1 MEPAVRQHLHSVT
14 LRTLQAHAFNRASSL
29 AAYTLTDILQQY
41 LTLLAATAKQHAEH
55 SGRTGQGCN
64 VWDVMAALSEV
75 GVEVD
80 ELEEFVLGEAVDM
93 KPYALAN
100 RRAEEKEKPGVREE
114 EEEDVVSRKLDSLAD
129 IRTLT
134 SVGLEKDS
142 NTAITLHYGRIPSP
156 VLSSPSIS
164 SPERA
169 SSPLPIPIS
178 GIQPTPPD
186 GHFETS
192 SKGKER
198 AVHPIYD
205 PNLGLQ
211 TKDGPLT
218 MDLSTPPPVVP
229 PLVLP
234 LSPPISECGLS
245 PLSSPDSRLSK
256 RARHTSWD
264 PPDHVPDFL
273 PPFPGVVA
281 PSGTLEGSQK
291 TQGASVLASA
301 ASQLKQSEQQAPPS
315 RRIPLPLRPA
325 VTSKSTYT
333 KAIKY
338 GQSSIAGKPVDLPDQ
353 SLWDQG
359 VPPTPGDG
367 NGMISWK
374 KKGGQS
380 SLQPL
385 IAAYHVLQADPQPAT
400 NPSRLRVAHLLG
412 STAPSR
418 YTSADSLFAIS
429 SPPPPRFPPP
439 TPTHAVPI
447 PSEDGTAP
455 PKSGPPLPKLGN
467 KVISDAIRDA
477 DDLSS
482 PWMQSN
488 LTPIARSLLPS
499 HLYSKATQ
507 LPPPPPLRPSAPPNG
522 GSSDPPEPLLYHTP
536 ALAPWSSALDS
547 DEAKK
552 RVGRKTLIRESGG
565 KRLPDA
571 QLFATWDWPT
581 KNPDEALVARRGRL
595 TSYPTSSFVGGVVGG
610 TTLQTGGV
618 AGGLS
623 AVNSPNLT
631 IRTNFGNGTPM
642 KSPML
647 PSAPPRGFVVPAL
660 PAKAATR
667 GRSGSATTTATVTEV
682 ASPIAMNGVYESGLG
697 GGGSP
702 NGIERSRM
710 PDVSLYLGPPTARSH
725 GWD

>member
-14 LRTLQAHAFNRASSL
+14 LRTLQAHSFNRASNL
-29 AAYTLTDILQQY
+29 AASALTDVLQQY
-41 LTLLAATAKQHAEH
+41 LTLLAATAKHHAEH
-55 SGRTGQGCN
+55 SGRTSQGCN
-64 VWDVMAALSEV
+64 VWDVLAALSEV

-80 ELEEFVLGEAVDM
+80 ELQEFVLGEAVDM
-93 KPYALAN
+93 KPYAMAN
-100 RRAEEKEKPGVREE
+100 KNAEEKERSDLQQED
-114 EEEDVVSRKLDSLAD
+114 EEDVVSRRLDSLAD
-129 IRTLT
+129 IQNSI
-134 SVGLEKDS
+134 SVGIEKDS
-142 NTAITLHYGRIPSP
+142 SVAIPLHYARIPSP
-156 VLSSPSIS
+156 VPQSASTSSPEQTSSPSPTSIG
-164 SPERA
+164 
-169 SSPLPIPIS
+169 

-186 GHFETS
+186 GQFETR

-198 AVHPIYD
+198 AAHPIY
-205 PNLGLQ
+205 PPSLLGPHGN
-211 TKDGPLT
+211 DGTIT

-234 LSPPISECGLS
+234 LSPPISERGLS
-245 PLSSPDSRLSK
+245 PPSSPDSRSSK
-256 RARHTSWD
+256 RARHASWD
-264 PPDHVPDFL
+264 PPEHVPDFL
-273 PPFPGVVA
+273 PPFPGSFVRTGA
-281 PSGTLEGSQK
+281 LEGAPISQS
-291 TQGASVLASA
+291 AVVLPATA
-301 ASQLKQSEQQAPPS
+301 PQPKQSEQQPPPQ

-333 KAIKY
+333 KSIKY
-338 GQSSIAGKPVDLPDQ
+338 GQSSMAGKPVDLPDQ

-359 VPPTPGDG
+359 IPPTPGEG
-367 NGMISWK
+367 SGLGSWK

-429 SPPPPRFPPP
+429 SPSPPRFPPP
-439 TPTHAVPI
+439 TPNHAVPI
-447 PSEDGTAP
+447 PPEDGSGL
-455 PKSGPPLPKLGN
+455 PKSAPPLPKLGS
-467 KVISDAIRDA
+467 KVISDVIREA

-488 LTPIARSLLPS
+488 LTPLARSLLPP

-507 LPPPPPLRPSAPPNG
+507 LPPPPPLRPPAPSSAP
-522 GSSDPPEPLLYHTP
+522 SSEPPEALLYHTP
-536 ALAPWSSALDS
+536 VLAPWSSALDS

-581 KNPDEALVARRGRL
+581 KNPEEALVARRGRL
-595 TSYPTSSFVGGVVGG
+595 ASYPTASFVGGVAGG
-610 TTLQTGGV
+610 AAAQIGG
-618 AGGLS
+618 AGGGLS

-647 PSAPPRGFVVPAL
+647 PSASSRGFVVPAL
-660 PAKAATR
+660 PPSAAMR
-667 GRSGSATTTATVTEV
+667 GRSSSATTVTEV
-682 ASPIAMNGVYESGLG
+682 SSPVVMNGVYESGLEG
-697 GGGSP
+697 GP
-702 NGIERSRM
+702 PVNGIERSRM
-710 PDVSLYLGPPTARSH
+710 PDPVYNT
-725 GWD
+725 